1 MGERLTKELLS
12 DLLNTSEKSDH
23 SPYMDLVSHKV

>member
-12 DLLNTSEKSDH
+12 NLLNTNNKFDH
-23 SPYMDLVSHKV
+23 LPYMDLVSHKV